1 MVVGVEVLE
10 EVIGEAEVEVVAAHD
25 LEIGHV
31 EVVVILI
38 LDGEMLVISVRL
50 LKVVGEVGAVVLE
63 ETEEV
68 AETITVGVVIE
79 DMGVVGTGTVTGD
92 MTEIEGVTETEM
104 EEEMVMVEEVQSTL
118 AGEVV
123 DMEMIDLGRT
133 DYFTP

>member
-1 MVVGVEVLE
+1 MG
-10 EVIGEAEVEVVAAHD
+10 
-25 LEIGHV
+25 
-31 EVVVILI
+31 
-38 LDGEMLVISVRL
+38 DGEMLVISVRL
-50 LKVVGEVGAVVLE
+50 LKVVGEVAAVGLE

-68 AETITVGVVIE
+68 AETITVGGVIG

-104 EEEMVMVEEVQSTL
+104 EEEMVMVEEVQFTL

-123 DMEMIDLGRT
+123 DMEMIDLDRT